1 MFEYVDNIL
10 CVSASW
16 LYGEGE
22 VMSVSNY
29 CQLLSR
35 NKLKKLT
42 TGGNGRTA
50 WVVYA
55 SLPER
60 FKSKIEENHNP
71 YKEVK
76 TIVFEDYIKPDY
88 EAERFFEQ
96 YLLEDEDGT
105 EHLPADRIRE
115 YSDNAKILNACHF
128 IATNVVVQRKFGGRK
143 EMWQKMAEII
153 QQLPSKEY
161 KHKLP
166 SNYRDLKAKT
176 MAFKGIKTCKRY
188 PTKGYEGLIHSGFMN
203 KVAAKLVGVSAEW
216 TLARWCNQVNVCVS
230 LSQLHAEYNDKAIA
244 EGWKLIKNE
253 KTFYNF
259 LYAEDV
265 QPLWWGHRYGELSYK
280 EKFGFQ
286 HKTKMP
292 TMRDSL
298 WYSDGTKLN
307 YYYLDEN
314 GNMATCQVYEVMDA
328 YSEVLLGYHISK
340 TEDYEA
346 QYRAFKMAVQTAG
359 FRPYQI
365 AHDNQGG
372 HKKLKNGDFLSKI
385 AQVQTA
391 TKPYNGKS
399 KTIESAF
406 GRFQDGF
413 LKRDWFFT
421 GMNITAKTQESKAN
435 MEFILANRQSLPTLD
450 EIKERYAQRRRE
462 WNEAPHPKTGKPRI
476 EMYLESQNAETKK
489 VEIWDMVSLFW
500 ITRKEPITCDAY
512 GISFQEKKVKYDYMV
527 YTQKGLP
534 DVDWLE
540 KNIGKKFVIKF
551 DPDNMELIYLY
562 EDTPL
567 GLKLVNGAEIKKEV
581 QRNIQEQDSF
591 DAQYIRQVQQLT
603 DGKRITRRDETE
615 ELLEKYGMTAQQ
627 QGLNLPNIKG
637 IERKQKTSNG
647 KKAKQNDDF
656 GKYQKA
662 MSNTDWDD
670 EMELVPIQVNISKMI

>member
-22 VMSVSNY
+22 VMSESNY
-29 CQLLSR
+29 KQLAM
-35 NKLKKLT
+35 KKQLKKLT
-42 TGGNGRTA
+42 IGGNGRTA

-359 FRPYQI
+359 YRPYQI

-435 MEFILANRQSLPTLD
+435 MEFILANKQSLPTLD

-603 DGKRITRRDETE
+603 DEKRITRRDETE

-637 IERKQKTSNG
+637 IENKRKMSKSTP
-647 KKAKQNDDF
+647 KDDF
-656 GKYQKA
+656 GKYQKT